1 MNHAQTSSMVF
12 LALALT
18 PAQAR
23 VMELTDSNLRKITLE
38 GEDTPAT
45 QAHEEEGVED
55 DNVSIART
63 ALSEGGRSIRSVHS
77 TKSLA
82 VMAEKARTGI
92 LDACNHHRSRKPEV
106 EGVGED
112 ITPAS
117 RGLDAGRDDVADE
130 FVVKDLTV
138 VTHKE
143 DGGLRLGGK
152 NTVSNLPYIRRNPA
166 V

>member
-1 MNHAQTSSMVF
+1 
-12 LALALT
+12 
-18 PAQAR
+18 
-23 VMELTDSNLRKITLE
+23 MELTDSNLRRITLE
-38 GEDTPAT
+38 GKDTPAT
-45 QAHEEEGVED
+45 RAHEEDGGED

-63 ALSEGGRSIRSVHS
+63 ALSEGGRSLRSVHS

-92 LDACNHHRSRKPEV
+92 LDACNPCSRKSEA
-106 EGVGED
+106 EDSED
-112 ITPAS
+112 IPVS
-117 RGLDAGRDDVADE
+117 RGLDAGRDDVVDG